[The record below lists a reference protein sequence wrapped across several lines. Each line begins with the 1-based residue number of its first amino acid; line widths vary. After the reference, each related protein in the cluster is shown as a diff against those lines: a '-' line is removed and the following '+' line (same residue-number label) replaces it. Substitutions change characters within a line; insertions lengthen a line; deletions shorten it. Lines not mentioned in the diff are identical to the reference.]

1 MSYFLEP
8 DSHIRDNVKVV
19 LDLSNYAAKKIN
31 DATGIETSNLAA
43 KNDFIALKTEADKL
57 YINELVMFQLVWIN

>member
-8 DSHIRDNVKVV
+8 DSHIRDNAKVV

-43 KNDFIALKTEADKL
+43 KNDFNALKTEADKL